1 MATAATGWKCTHSV
15 EVVSETATQK
25 QIKVTCFWQ
34 NDGWYYDVNGVSAWV
49 YCGGQSYQVK
59 NGSWVDSSQ
68 GENSYLAVSCGSHT
82 FTINKTHS
90 AQSISCSAKITVSS
104 SYVSG
109 TKSSTATTA
118 SVAAKTSYTVSY
130 NANGG
135 SGAPAS
141 QPKWHGENL
150 TLQSGKPTRTGYTFK
165 GWALSA
171 AGSVYYD
178 SGATCGQNKNL
189 TLYAVWQANT
199 YTVTYNAN
207 GGSGAPGSQ
216 TKTYGATLVLSTVK
230 PTRADY
236 NFKGWAT
243 SATATTATY
252 AAGGNYTANAATT
265 LYAVWE
271 LAYAKPTIFNFT
283 ASRCGSSGTSDES
296 GSYAQIKFSWKTT
309 KAVSKIVIE
318 WSSASGGSGS
328 VEVAASGTS
337 GEVSKIIGGSLSD
350 DVSYTI
356 TARVTDSGGEQESKL
371 TLNGSKF
378 TVDVKAGGDGV
389 SFGKPAELGA
399 ADSLGG
405 NGVADFAFDAKFNQ
419 PVYGNVLGLNRL
431 PAIPAGAELNDYIT
445 TGAWAIYS
453 NAIAATIT
461 CGGVKLGTNNSVPPA
476 RAGRFEVN
484 SATGEGIRLEQWS
497 YLRQRF
503 IPYNMANPTFEREIT
518 RGENN
523 VWTYYDW
530 WKSSLSPAAA
540 DKVYNKSAITIACSS
555 NISSLTVNEY
565 TKVAFNSTASVI
577 GNKLTFYDNSVLIG
591 EGVDYVKA
599 SAQILLKCNTDGSKH
614 FKINK
619 MSNGVKTNWS
629 WVCQEADRYENAS
642 GTPQATG
649 FEFCLTPI
657 IIPVQ
662 EGDLILCTYY
672 TSNSTDQIISG
683 NSTNGYQTYFTVEE
697 L

>member
-1 MATAATGWKCTHSV
+1 MATAATGWRCTHSV
-15 EVVSETATQK
+15 EVVSETETQK
-25 QIKVTCFWQ
+25 KIKVTCYWQ

-59 NGSWVDSSQ
+59 SGSWVDSSQ
-68 GENSYLAVSCGSHT
+68 GEDSYLAVSCGSYT

-90 AQSISCSAKITVSS
+90 AQSLSCYAKIVANST
-104 SYVSG
+104 YVSG

-118 SVAAKTSYTVSY
+118 TVAAKTKYTVSY

-141 QPKWHGENL
+141 QTKWHGENL

-165 GWALSA
+165 GWALTASGSA
-171 AGSVYYD
+171 YYAA
-178 SGATCGQNKNL
+178 GATCGQNKNL

-207 GGSGAPGSQ
+207 GGTGAPGNQ
-216 TKTYGATLVLSTVK
+216 TKTYGTTLKLSTVK

-252 AAGGNYTANAATT
+252 AAGGNYTANSAAT

-271 LAYAKPTIFNFT
+271 LAYTKPTIFNFT
-283 ASRCGSSGTSDES
+283 ASRCGSSGALNEE
-296 GSYAQIKFSWKTT
+296 GNYAHIKFSWKSTN
-309 KAVSKIVIE
+309 AVSEIVVE
-318 WSSASGGSGS
+318 WASASGGSGS
-328 VEVAASGTS
+328 VEIAASGTS
-337 GEVSKIIGGSLSD
+337 GEVSEIIGGSLNP

-356 TARVTDSGGEQESKL
+356 TARVTDSGGDQESKL
-371 TLNGSKF
+371 TLNGSKYA
-378 TVDVKAGGDGV
+378 VDFKAGGDGV

-399 ADSLGG
+399 EDSLGG

-431 PAIPAGAELNDYIT
+431 PAIPEGAELNDYIT

-461 CGGVKLGTNNSVPPA
+461 CGGVKLGTNDSVPPA
-476 RAGRFEVN
+476 RACRFEVN

-497 YLRQRF
+497 YLRQRL
-503 IPYNMANPTFEREIT
+503 IPYNMSSPTYEREVF

-523 VWTYYDW
+523 IWNYYEW
-530 WKSSLSPAAA
+530 WKSSLTPDASE
-540 DKVYNKSAITIACSS
+540 KVYSKAAMSIVLSA
-555 NISSLTVNEY
+555 
-565 TKVAFNSTASVI
+565 
-577 GNKLTFYDNSVLIG
+577 NSVLGAVNTYTKIPFNRSILSTNDRLTLSSNAIRIG
-591 EGVDYVKA
+591 SNIQHIKVSGQVLVGPG
-599 SAQILLKCNTDGSKH
+599 STDGLRH
-614 FKINK
+614 VRIQKI
-619 MSNGVKTNWS
+619 
-629 WVCQEADRYENAS
+629 S
-642 GTPQATG
+642 GSTTTSVVWNTLYFTG
-649 FEFCLTPI
+649 SRHLIQVLTPI
-657 IIPVQ
+657 IVSVK
-662 EGDLILCTYY
+662 EGDLLQMVFY
-672 TSNSTDQIISG
+672 TGDANDSIISG
-683 NSTNGYQTYFTVEE
+683 GATNGYQTYLTVEE